1 MQQLSDIFEKIFI
14 VLHNTHAVSKVI
26 ETAQVVYGLGFNN
39 FIVSKAEGSA
49 AQSGVPEANKIAMK
63 MNRSFMILP
72 GLKDVI
78 SLLEVEKPLMITSP
92 VLTKERIDIHDL
104 TERIKNNEKVV
115 IVLSGSNSSF
125 SRKEMDLGD
134 CFSLEARIDIGPAGT
149 IAIILHGLLGQLN

>member
-1 MQQLSDIFEKIFI
+1 LSDTFEKIFI

-63 MNRSFMILP
+63 MNRRFMILP
-72 GLKDVI
+72 SLKDVI
-78 SLLEVEKPLMITSP
+78 ELLEVEKPILITSP
-92 VLTKERIDIHDL
+92 VLTKERINISDL
-104 TERIKNNEKVV
+104 LEKAKNNEKVV

-149 IAIILHGLLGQLN
+149 TAIILYGLLKQLN